1 MRSTKGHDAF
11 TEQEGYGHYGYLPR
25 RSVRYLLAPV
35 SSSSRRHLQRQVT
48 RAPSGYL
55 DTEVCNVTLRALFVR
70 GRFLCGRGFLD
81 TELHIDAVLEPKESQ
96 SYVYDPVDLGLTK

>member
-1 MRSTKGHDAF
+1 MSP
-11 TEQEGYGHYGYLPR
+11 YG
-25 RSVRYLLAPV
+25 
-35 SSSSRRHLQRQVT
+35 
-48 RAPSGYL
+48 
-55 DTEVCNVTLRALFVR
+55 ALFVR